1 MAESSWALAFLGL
14 MSLSLVILTFTLA
27 LTAADIR
34 KTLARINDLLPYCD
48 QTFQEAHRT
57 LEELRLLLSCT
68 NRSASHLES
77 ATQRVSQTVLRA
89 IEQWAAW
96 KRRIQALFTSRMSN
110 GAGAEPRHQK
120 RSSWNRR
127 RGLE

>member
-14 MSLSLVILTFTLA
+14 MSLSLLIMTLA
-27 LTAADIR
+27 LAMTAADIR
-34 KTLARINDLLPYCD
+34 KTLARINDLLPVCD
-48 QTFQEAHRT
+48 QTFQETNRT
-57 LEELRLLLSCT
+57 LAEFRELLSRT

-77 ATQRVSQTVLRA
+77 ASHRLSQTILGT
-89 IEQWAAW
+89 IEQWMAW
-96 KRRIQALFTSRMSN
+96 KRRVQALFTSRMSN

-120 RSSWNRR
+120 RSSWTKR